1 MGREITAEVTNMIM
15 IQDPQTKKVVVL
27 NRRLSWKGI
36 SFPGGH
42 VEKNESFYESAVREA
57 YEETGLRVR
66 DLRFCGVINWECVED
81 GSRYIVMLYK
91 TDKYEG
97 ELKPGT
103 EEGENFF
110 VDIEELKKRKTDN
123 RIEDYLPLFLDDN
136 IFESYEKYSKTNDEK
151 FPVAYFGK

>member
-1 MGREITAEVTNMIM
+1 MGREINAEVTNMIM
-15 IQDPQTKKVVVL
+15 IQDPESKKVVVL
-27 NRRLSWKGI
+27 NRKLSWCGL

-42 VEKNESFYESAVREA
+42 VERGESFYDSAVREA

-66 DLRFCGVINWECVED
+66 DLRFCGVINWECIED

-97 ELKPGT
+97 ELKAET

-110 VDIEELKKRKTDN
+110 MDIKELQKRKTDN
-123 RIEDYLPLFLDDN
+123 RIEDYLPLFLNDD
-136 IFESYEKYSKTNDEK
+136 IHESYELYSKESDTVSEIR
-151 FPVAYFGK
+151 YY

>member
-1 MGREITAEVTNMIM
+1 MPREINAEVTNMIM
-15 IQDPQTKKVVVL
+15 IQDPESKKVVVL
-27 NRRLSWKGI
+27 NRQLSWCGL

-42 VEKNESFYESAVREA
+42 VERGESFYDSAVREA

-91 TDKYEG
+91 TDRYEG
-97 ELKPGT
+97 ELIPET

-110 VDIEELKKRKTDN
+110 IDIEELQKIKTDN
-123 RIEDYLPLFLDDN
+123 RIEDYLPLFLDADL
-136 IFESYEKYSKTNDEK
+136 FESYEKYSKKSDK
-151 FPVAYFGK
+151 KYPVVYYRT

>member
-1 MGREITAEVTNMIM
+1 MSREINAEVTNMIM
-15 IQDPQTKKVVVL
+15 IQDPVSKKVVVL
-27 NRRLSWKGI
+27 NRRLSWCGI

-42 VEKNESFYESAVREA
+42 VERGESFYDSAVREA

-66 DLRFCGVINWECVED
+66 DLQFCGVINWECIED

-97 ELKPGT
+97 ELKKET

-110 VDIEELKKRKTDN
+110 IGMEELQKIKTDN
-123 RIEDYLPLFLDDN
+123 RIEDYLPLFLNDD
-136 IFESYEKYSKTNDEK
+136 IHESYELYSKKSDTVSK
-151 FPVAYFGK
+151 IRYY

>member
-57 YEETGLRVR
+57 Y
-66 DLRFCGVINWECVED
+66 
-81 GSRYIVMLYK
+81 
-91 TDKYEG
+91 
-97 ELKPGT
+97 
-103 EEGENFF
+103 
-110 VDIEELKKRKTDN
+110 
-123 RIEDYLPLFLDDN
+123 
-136 IFESYEKYSKTNDEK
+136 
-151 FPVAYFGK
+151 